1 MRKTKIVCTL
11 GPATDDINVLKKL
24 FNEGMNVGRLNFS
37 HSNHKDQLER
47 VVKFK
52 QAREDLKIPASL
64 LLDTK
69 GPEIRIGKFESGKI
83 SLKVGDSFTLDTNEV
98 KGTQDTVY
106 VTYKGLTTDVKVG
119 NTILIDDGLIGLEVT
134 SIEGTKVH
142 CRAMNSGNIGDN
154 KGVNIPGVTVKMP
167 FVSKKDHDDVLFGIK
182 HDFDFI
188 AASFVRN
195 AEDVKELRKI
205 LEDNNGLF
213 IKIIAKIE
221 SRDGVDN
228 IDDIIRASDG
238 IMVARG
244 DMGVEIPFE
253 ELPAVQKAIIKKCYL
268 AGKPVIT
275 ATQML
280 DSMTNNPRP
289 TRAEIT
295 DVANAIYDGTSAL
308 MLSGETS
315 IGKYA
320 VETVQAMSTIAVETE
335 KNINYAE
342 NFEKL
347 HAKVSTNVT
356 NAISHATCSTAHAL
370 GASAIISI
378 TESGTTAQM
387 VSKYRPAAPIIA
399 TTMTQKIYNQL
410 ALSWGVVPV
419 ITKLKDQTD
428 EMFDEAINRSEDTGI
443 IHSGDLVVITGGI
456 PVGISGTTN
465 MMKTHIVGNV
475 LVEGFG
481 VNIKSAHGIVVVVNP
496 ENINTVTFNDGDILV
511 ISKTTEDMLPM
522 IKHAAAIVT
531 EETEDDCQ
539 AVTVAK
545 ALGIPAIYSALQST
559 KILKSGTAVTVNPS
573 KGHVASGVIEEK

>member
-11 GPATDDINVLKKL
+11 GPSTDEISVLKDL
-24 FNEGMNVGRLNFS
+24 FNAGMNVGRLNFS
-37 HSNHKDQLER
+37 HSNHKDQLVR
-47 VVKFK
+47 VEQFK
-52 QAREDLKIPASL
+52 QAREELNIPAAL

-69 GPEIRIGKFESGKI
+69 GPEIRIGKFENGKI
-83 SLKVGDSFTLDTNEV
+83 ALNIGDSFTLDTNEV
-98 KGTQDTVY
+98 IGNKEIVH
-106 VTYKGLTTDVKVG
+106 VTYKGLPQDLKVG
-119 NTILIDDGLIGLEVT
+119 NTVLIDDGLIALEVM
-134 SIEGTKVH
+134 SIKGTKVN
-142 CRAMNSGNIGDN
+142 CKALNQGSLGDN
-154 KGVNIPGVTVKMP
+154 KGVNIPGITVKMP
-167 FVSKKDHDDVLFGIK
+167 FVSQKDFDDVLFGIK

-195 AEDVKELRKI
+195 AEDIKELRKI
-205 LEDNNGLF
+205 LEDKNCTS
-213 IKIIAKIE
+213 IQIIAKIE
-221 SRDGVDN
+221 NRDGVNN

-253 ELPAVQKAIIKKCYL
+253 ELPAVQKSIIKKCYL

-315 IGKYA
+315 VGKYA
-320 VETVQAMSTIAVETE
+320 VETVKTMSTIAVETE
-335 KNINYAE
+335 KNINYVE
-342 NFEKL
+342 NFENL
-347 HAKVSTNVT
+347 HTKVSTNVT

-378 TESGTTAQM
+378 TESGSTAKM
-387 VSKYRPAAPIIA
+387 VSKYRPAVPIIA
-399 TTMTQKIYNQL
+399 TTMTKKISNQL
-410 ALSWGVVPV
+410 ALSWGIIPV
-419 ITKLKDQTD
+419 ITKLKNQTD
-428 EMFDEAINRSEDTGI
+428 EMFEEAISGSENTGI
-443 IHSGDLVVITGGI
+443 IQSGDLVVITGGI

-481 VNIKSAHGIVVVVNP
+481 VNEKSGHGIVVVVNS
-496 ENINTVTFNDGDILV
+496 ENINTVSFDNGDILV
-511 ISKTTEDMLPM
+511 ISKTIDEMLPM
-522 IKHAAAIVT
+522 LKHASAIVT
-531 EETEDDCQ
+531 EETDENSQ

-545 ALGIPAIYSALQST
+545 ALGIPAIYAASQAT
-559 KILKSGTAVTVNPS
+559 KILKSGTAVTVNPK
-573 KGHVASGVIEEK
+573 KGYVASGVIRD